1 VSEDSRLVCP
11 ILANEQ
17 KYTMN
22 PFSAQDVSAPAQII
36 QLDDDHW
43 SIAGYESHLGA
54 QGVPAAGP
62 FMATNL
68 GVYVN
73 VSPGDLPL
81 SLDLSIYIR
90 ALRQVPFLCYYLLH
104 TPLHTTV
111 SNQAVSLGSSC

>member
-1 VSEDSRLVCP
+1 
-11 ILANEQ
+11 
-17 KYTMN
+17 MN

-36 QLDDDHW
+36 QLDDGHW

-73 VSPGDLPL
+73 VSPGDLALNLEL
-81 SLDLSIYIR
+81 SPSLHISGPFVRWLFFMLYFPSVPIYY
-90 ALRQVPFLCYYLLH
+90 C
-104 TPLHTTV
+104 
-111 SNQAVSLGSSC
+111 